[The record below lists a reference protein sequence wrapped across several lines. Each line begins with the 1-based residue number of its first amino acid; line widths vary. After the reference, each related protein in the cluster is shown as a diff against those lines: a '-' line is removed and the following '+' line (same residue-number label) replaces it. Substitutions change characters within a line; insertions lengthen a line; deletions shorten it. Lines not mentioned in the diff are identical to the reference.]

1 MTYADPPD
9 EVAIGASRRRVLAAL
24 QAADGPLGVNAI
36 CAQVGLHANTARF
49 HLDAL
54 VKQHFVERATEPRE
68 GPGRPR
74 ALYKSISEDTA
85 TGARRYGLLAQ
96 MLVEYV
102 ATKAESPARAAL
114 GAGEAWGRSAA
125 RADAPSASGPG
136 AVRALTEI
144 LGDYG
149 FAPEAVT
156 VGGRQRI
163 LLHHCP
169 FREAAE
175 TNRDVVCSLHLGLMR
190 GVLAELDS
198 PVYAESLDPF
208 VEPNLCIAR
217 LASRP
222 IATDARERQ

>member
-1 MTYADPPD
+1 MTMTYADPPD
-9 EVAIGASRRRVLAAL
+9 DVGIGASRRRVLAAL

-54 VKQHFVERATEPRE
+54 VKQRLVERATEPRE

-74 ALYKSISEDTA
+74 ALYKSISEGTA
-85 TGARRYGLLAQ
+85 RGARRYGLLAQ

-102 ATKAESPARAAL
+102 ATHAERPVRAAL
-114 GAGEAWGRSAA
+114 DAGEAWGRSAA
-125 RADAPSASGPG
+125 RADAPAASGPG

-156 VGGRQRI
+156 AGGRQQIR
-163 LLHHCP
+163 LHHCP

-175 TNRDVVCSLHLGLMR
+175 TNRDVVCALHLGLMR
-190 GVLAELDS
+190 GVLGELNAPAQAET
-198 PVYAESLDPF
+198 LDPF

-217 LASRP
+217 LEARP
-222 IATDARERQ
+222 GH